1 MNFPENCRT
10 RQSIPCHVT
19 GNRSFPDAQA
29 LPEFMARDA
38 FFFQPIL
45 QFHEA
50 TIPIGKNLSTKRVPL
65 RMIFRLRPRFRYD
78 NLTFRMASGAFLRAP
93 RVERIILRD
102 GGSHLHPRTLGARV
116 IIQTG
121 NSMPTPTNRQ
131 QAQYSYH
138 ERLARGFREAHQHY
152 LLRIAGRRR
161 RNFALAVQVRLGLAK
176 SFGEAKEALMGNV
189 AASLCPDL
197 PSESADLDRRIAE

>member
-78 NLTFRMASGAFLRAP
+78 NLTFRLPGLSASHGNGW
-93 RVERIILRD
+93 RVASPSAHLGSPSNNSDGEFNANSHQSPARRIFV
-102 GGSHLHPRTLGARV
+102 SWGARPR
-116 IIQTG
+116 ISRGAPALSLTHCRKAPQELRFSCTG
-121 NSMPTPTNRQ
+121 
-131 QAQYSYH
+131 
-138 ERLARGFREAHQHY
+138 
-152 LLRIAGRRR
+152 
-161 RNFALAVQVRLGLAK
+161 
-176 SFGEAKEALMGNV
+176 
-189 AASLCPDL
+189 
-197 PSESADLDRRIAE
+197 